1 MSFLVDG
8 ILESMGNAMI
18 DAGANCLKGG
28 TFIWNGCNRI
38 SISYLKMNPQGL
50 SGGWSMVTGS
60 IYSHSLGIG
69 GALTV
74 MYFLMGWARDSIDV
88 RSTFSFDGIF
98 KLFIRLVLTTS
109 LIANSMA
116 LVTGITECATA
127 VVSTVGME
135 LPEEQDSDVFD
146 SFKSQLAEDKASG
159 GTVLSSGL
167 VGMVAGFFGA
177 AIIIVCGVQI
187 LLTVFSRLFKMYLC
201 IPFAPA
207 AFAGFAGGSSFNQTG
222 IAWLRTFIGYAL
234 EAVVIAL
241 AIAISYGLTKD
252 AAAFNTTG
260 EASVI
265 GIMLT
270 VCGYCVPML
279 ACSSSAKLADNTVRR
294 CLGL

>member
-18 DAGANCLKGG
+18 DAGANCLKGA
-28 TFIWNGCNRI
+28 TFIWNGCNGL
-38 SISYLKMNPQGL
+38 SMKYLKMNPQSL
-50 SGGWSMVTGS
+50 SSGWSTVTGPL
-60 IYSHSLGIG
+60 YSLSLGIG

-74 MYFLMGWARDSIDV
+74 MYFLLGCTRDSIDI

-98 KLFIRLVLTTS
+98 KLFVRLVLTTS
-109 LIANSMA
+109 LIANSLA

-127 VVSTVGME
+127 VVSTINME
-135 LPEEQDSDVFD
+135 LSDEQDVDVFD
-146 SFKSQLAEDKASG
+146 SFKNQLAEDKASG

-167 VGMVAGFFGA
+167 VGMISGFFGA
-177 AIIIVCGVQI
+177 AIIIVCGFQI
-187 LLTVFSRLFKMYLC
+187 LLSVFSRLFKMYLC
-201 IPFAPA
+201 IPLAPA

-222 IAWLRTFIGYAL
+222 IAWLRTFIAFAL

-241 AIAISYGLTKD
+241 AIAISYGLTRD
-252 AAAFNTTG
+252 AAAFNVT
-260 EASVI
+260 EKASVI

-270 VCGYCVPML
+270 VCGYCIPML
-279 ACSSSAKLADNTVRR
+279 ACSTSTRLADSTVRR